1 MKTDANK
8 LYRLALVAVFATSI
22 PALAGESVNGYTPGI
37 VSAVTNVAPSKR
49 SGPDSSSNNNSGVT
63 VNTDQNSENEGANSP
78 ARNDQIP
85 YGNTQQYGNPGDENS
100 GSSDGEDGSSN
111 AGDRGFS
118 GAGDHGFS
126 DAGDHGFSNAG
137 DHSLSNTEDGGS
149 SNTEDN
155 DSSSPGSSDND

>member
-1 MKTDANK
+1 MTTDANK
-8 LYRLALVAVFATSI
+8 FYRLTLIAAFIFPIA
-22 PALAGESVNGYTPGI
+22 ALADESANGYTHGT
-37 VSAVTNVAPSKR
+37 VNAVRNVAPNKR
-49 SGPDSSSNNNSGVT
+49 SGPDSSSNNNLGVT
-63 VNTDQNSENEGANSP
+63 GNTDQNSENAGANSP

-100 GSSDGEDGSSN
+100 GSSDSEDGSLN